1 MRTRLMSAVSCELC
15 QTSSACVRRIVV
27 AESCLDPALRLGRVA
42 GLERALRDEPDPSAG
57 ALGGQR
63 SGEPGG
69 PASDHENVK
78 GEPLGHDEANI
89 PPSANATH

>member
-15 QTSSACVRRIVV
+15 QTSSAC
-27 AESCLDPALRLGRVA
+27 ASGESSSPKAAWMPPCALAVA

-78 GEPLGHDEANI
+78 GEPLGHDERI
-89 PPSANATH
+89 YHRRANATH